1 MATLMEQWVEKFRV
15 YRSQK
20 LPWLGTFFLRCHI
33 TANVMTIF
41 SFLAGLG
48 TVYFLFQNH
57 LYFILFGLL
66 HLILDGIDGVIA
78 RASAASTFG
87 KYLDHASDQLIGVL
101 LILKIAVV
109 TQDYFVY
116 IIAGLIFLGQLFY
129 ALSRF
134 TAPAHFPRSIILIV
148 LVFQQVTLA
157 FLVAGVIGVYTLALQ
172 LRWVLRRKSL

>member
-1 MATLMEQWVEKFRV
+1 MATFMEQWVEKFRV

-20 LPWLGTFFLRCHI
+20 LPWLGTFFLRCRI
-33 TANVMTIF
+33 SANVMTIF

-48 TVYFLFQNH
+48 TVYFLLQNH
-57 LYFILFGLL
+57 FYFILFSLL

-78 RASAASTFG
+78 RASTASTFG

-109 TQDYFVY
+109 TQDYFAY

-129 ALSRF
+129 AFSRF
-134 TAPAHFPRSIILIV
+134 TAPAHFP
-148 LVFQQVTLA
+148 
-157 FLVAGVIGVYTLALQ
+157 AGVIGVYTLALQ
-172 LRWVLRRKSL
+172 LVWVMQKKNLKV